1 MVNNINYRN
10 ISFINNDIK
19 GLIYNSPSINKVND
33 IPNPVMSKLK
43 HYKKQT
49 VGKTVNNSLF
59 SEMLSMTSNKV
70 TEKKSKSE
78 LKRINYPLK
87 VKVDLNVMSREI
99 KSVKDFKKRIKGR
112 PKTNELSHSFYEK
125 KIKSSI
131 KNKKTSINSLCKS
144 YDNAKCLNNFI
155 SNESIDNGEKLISPF
170 KVELNKNSPNCLSN
184 FICSLN
190 FTQNLNKLNDNVT
203 TESEVEILKKSSK
216 DENWKKEQKNE
227 IESVEEIH
235 YLFINFLKQSK
246 NMERINEISVKSI
259 SSKNTLDF
267 LQANIEY

>member
-112 PKTNELSHSFYEK
+112 PKTNELSHSFIY
-125 KIKSSI
+125 
-131 KNKKTSINSLCKS
+131 
-144 YDNAKCLNNFI
+144 
-155 SNESIDNGEKLISPF
+155 
-170 KVELNKNSPNCLSN
+170 
-184 FICSLN
+184 
-190 FTQNLNKLNDNVT
+190 Q
-203 TESEVEILKKSSK
+203 
-216 DENWKKEQKNE
+216 
-227 IESVEEIH
+227 
-235 YLFINFLKQSK
+235 
-246 NMERINEISVKSI
+246 
-259 SSKNTLDF
+259 
-267 LQANIEY
+267 